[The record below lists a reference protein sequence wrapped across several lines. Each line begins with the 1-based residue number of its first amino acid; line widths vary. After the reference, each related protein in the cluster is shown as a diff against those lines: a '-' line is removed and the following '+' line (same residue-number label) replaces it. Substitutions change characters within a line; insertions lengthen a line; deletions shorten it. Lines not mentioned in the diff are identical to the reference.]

1 MKIWEWKKLICLA
14 LSIGK
19 GQEKWLRP
27 QALKAETWSH
37 KLALLFAT
45 FVTLSKLLELLVYY
59 VFICTMKI
67 ITVFSSKGC
76 CRIR

>member
-14 LSIGK
+14 LSIGR
-19 GQEKWLRP
+19 GQEKWLSP
-27 QALKAETWSH
+27 QALKAKTWAH

-45 FVTLSKLLELLVYY
+45 FVTLSKLLKLLVYH
-59 VFICTMKI
+59 VFTCTMKI
-67 ITVFSSKGC
+67 ITVFSSKGW